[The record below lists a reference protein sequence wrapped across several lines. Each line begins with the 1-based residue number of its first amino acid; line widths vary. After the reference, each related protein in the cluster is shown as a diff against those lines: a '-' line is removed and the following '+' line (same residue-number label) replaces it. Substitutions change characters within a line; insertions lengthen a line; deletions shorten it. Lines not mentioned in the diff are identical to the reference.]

1 MTIREHAHRLF
12 REREIGAPATR
23 SMPSVLKT
31 CPELET
37 RRGDSK
43 MPPFG
48 VGWWVKVGAFGERF
62 WCHVQQLSGDRLAAV
77 VDNELLHAGPAIQC
91 GDMLSLDERHVLESV
106 GPSEARAFHE
116 MVKALGED
124 EAAMRWRQS
133 RIDSGVAAP
142 KHASQLV
149 LPSGERRSSQRT
161 RDVTSVRSPPCT
173 GT

>member
-1 MTIREHAHRLF
+1 MTIRERTHRLF
-12 REREIGAPATR
+12 REREIGARATR

-31 CPELET
+31 CPEFET

-48 VGWWVKVGAFGERF
+48 VGWFVKVGAFGERF

-77 VDNELLHAGPAIQC
+77 VDNELLHAGPSIQR

-133 RIDSGVAAP
+133 RIDSGIAAP
-142 KHASQLV
+142 GLASHLV
-149 LPSGERRSSQRT
+149 LPSGERRSSLRT